1 MFRCFG
7 LFSLTCCLAH
17 ALLQILLRNLYPQLP
32 DTDGLGLGVQFTEI
46 NSRED
51 DPKPIFKG
59 NFNIKSFI
67 FCFVAPSRGKVQDN
81 HLRIR
86 L

>member
-67 FCFVAPSRGKVQDN
+67 FCFVAPSRGKGSG
-81 HLRIR
+81 
-86 L
+86 

>member
-59 NFNIKSFI
+59 NFNINLLY
-67 FCFVAPSRGKVQDN
+67 FV
-81 HLRIR
+81 L
-86 L
+86 

>member
-1 MFRCFG
+1 MFRSFG

-67 FCFVAPSRGKVQDN
+67 FCLVAPSRGKVQDN
-81 HLRIR
+81 NLRMR